1 MCDRCVC
8 EEELCTEL
16 LARLAVFPR
25 MQSTLDSL
33 RLPPKLLSLTTGKQT
48 EEVQLQLESTE
59 LQGRVEQV
67 VARVRKAMFTS
78 QQDETAVPA
87 LYKSYVEKIASV
99 LQDMLALD
107 GGVDETQNDSVA
119 GSGSAGVLA
128 VASLHP
134 ADGQLLLLPNAASR
148 RDDGVEGTLTLCRS
162 EGQGLRPALAKQLAE
177 VGQPTF
183 DGCSQQVLPWRP
195 PTARDGN
202 ALVRVLDALRD
213 LNTQSLGAS
222 KSAAKKAAA
231 SAASMLQTI
240 SNDASP
246 ALAEAIRHAGQ
257 ELRLQTEPVTL
268 DQLVGFAVPLLSA
281 TGATGWRR
289 YGAGQLLT
297 IRGAAGQWTDVEVV
311 GAEQP
316 NSAKHRL
323 RTHERGERVLEL
335 HPWNHALRELPS
347 TKFQE
352 ALGQWKASLRKD
364 HAHIF
369 DAVLGTQLD
378 VLKQCVTIDVSGGAA
393 DLTGVKDM
401 VGLSAWLQDLHQQRC
416 EGSEVTEPTA
426 ALLTGPPAAGK
437 VCRGGLFKP
446 VGRPHSTES
455 GPSLSALCR
464 PRCSTK

>member
-1 MCDRCVC
+1 MK
-8 EEELCTEL
+8 
-16 LARLAVFPR
+16 
-25 MQSTLDSL
+25 STLESL
-33 RLPPKLLSLTTGKQT
+33 GLPPKLLSLTTGKET
-48 EEVQLQLESTE
+48 EEVELQLASTE

-67 VARVRKAMFTS
+67 VARVGKAMFTS
-78 QQDETAVPA
+78 QQDETGVPA

-99 LQDMLALD
+99 LQEMLAL
-107 GGVDETQNDSVA
+107 GGGGEQMQNDSA
-119 GSGSAGVLA
+119 GPSGSSAA
-128 VASLHP
+128 VAVAPLHP

-148 RDDGVEGTLTLCRS
+148 CDDGVEGALKLCRS
-162 EGQGLRPALAKQLAE
+162 EGRRLRPALAKQLAE
-177 VGQPTF
+177 SMLQKRPTGKQLQQLEAQAEVGEPTF

-195 PTARDGN
+195 PTACDGN
-202 ALVRVLDALRD
+202 ALVRILDALRD

-257 ELRLQTEPVTL
+257 ELRRQKGPVTL

-311 GAEQP
+311 GAEEP

-347 TKFQE
+347 AKFQE

-378 VLKQCVTIDVSGGAA
+378 VLKQCVTIDVSGDAA
-393 DLTGVKDM
+393 DLAGVKDM
-401 VGLSAWLQDLHQQRC
+401 VGLSVWLQDLHQQRC

-437 VCRGGLFKP
+437 VQGRVVQTCRLTTQ
-446 VGRPHSTES
+446 H
-455 GPSLSALCR
+455 
-464 PRCSTK
+464 